1 MLKENNINDNA
12 IINDQ
17 DNNIKNNDLLN
28 ICEEIKTK
36 NKTIYEL
43 KNDNIVFNLIEK
55 LDLLVK
61 PNEELKTKQDEILKQ
76 NEEHKIEIIKLKKN
90 IRKILRK

>member
-17 DNNIKNNDLLN
+17 ENNIKNNDLLN

-61 PNEELKTKQDEILKQ
+61 QNEELKTKQDEILKQ
-76 NEEHKIEIIKLKKN
+76 NEEHKIEIIKLKK
-90 IRKILRK
+90 RT